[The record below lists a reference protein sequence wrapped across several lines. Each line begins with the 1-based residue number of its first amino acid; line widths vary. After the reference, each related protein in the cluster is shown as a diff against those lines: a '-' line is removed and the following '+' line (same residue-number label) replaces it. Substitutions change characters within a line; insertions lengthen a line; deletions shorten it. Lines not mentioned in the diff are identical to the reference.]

1 VQNIL
6 ALRKF
11 LSIGVPIRILT
22 IASKGVTMGL
32 DRESLKKMFP
42 NLGKELQLDENKVA
56 VKSVRTDPN
65 TGEKAANRETF
76 VNYVPDV
83 IDFLRRCDTKEQA
96 EEIITYMEKRGEIN
110 KEFAE
115 KLRVQLKRKGVRSFG
130 PKKEES
136 YYLKNSET

>member
-1 VQNIL
+1 
-6 ALRKF
+6 
-11 LSIGVPIRILT
+11 
-22 IASKGVTMGL
+22 MGL

-42 NLGKELQLDENKVA
+42 NLGKELQSDENKVA
-56 VKSVRTDPN
+56 VKSVRTDPSS
-65 TGEKAANRETF
+65 GEKAANRATF

-96 EEIITYMEKRGEIN
+96 EEIIAYMEKRGEIN

>member
-1 VQNIL
+1 
-6 ALRKF
+6 
-11 LSIGVPIRILT
+11 
-22 IASKGVTMGL
+22 MGL

-56 VKSVRTDPN
+56 VKSVRTDSN

-96 EEIITYMEKRGEIN
+96 EEIIAYMEKRGEIN

-115 KLRVQLKRKGVRSFG
+115 KLRVQLKREGVRSFG
-130 PKKEES
+130 SKKEES
-136 YYLKNSET
+136 YYLKNSEI